1 MKTYANAVS
10 KRRGGITW
18 FEFGLMLFAAAL
30 PIGLVLMLVAP
41 VSFLHVLGAVILG
54 IGLIGMW
61 VSAVGLQLEH
71 PERWTAIKA
80 SLYRVATSPSPPRRM
95 AEF

>member
-1 MKTYANAVS
+1 MKTYAS
-10 KRRGGITW
+10 TIDRRRGGITW

-30 PIGLVLMLVAP
+30 PIGVVLMLVAP
-41 VSFLHVLGAVILG
+41 VSFMHALGTVILG
-54 IGLIGMW
+54 TGLIGMW

-80 SLYRVATSPSPPRRM
+80 SLRRVATSPSPPRM
-95 AEF
+95 AQY

>member
-1 MKTYANAVS
+1 MNTYANAVNR
-10 KRRGGITW
+10 RRGGITW
-18 FEFGLMLFAAAL
+18 FEFGLLLFAAGL

-41 VSFLHVLGAVILG
+41 VSFLHALGAVILG
-54 IGLIGMW
+54 TGLIGMW

-80 SLYRVATSPSPPRRM
+80 SLRRFATSPSPPRRM